1 MLSMSADPKR
11 IHIPEVIEPDSALP
25 RDLLALRRFATLL
38 DAAIAIPGTKRR
50 IGLDAGLGLI
60 PGVGDVIGAAM
71 SAWILI
77 GAVRHRVPT
86 RTLARMSLNVLIDL
100 GVGSI
105 PVIGDLFD
113 FFFQENVMNL
123 QLLMQHRDRRR
134 PPRSGAAIAVA
145 AVIVLT
151 LLTVVG
157 LLLLAGVVMLVLW
170 VTGQRT

>member
-1 MLSMSADPKR
+1 MSEEPQR
-11 IHIPEVIEPDSALP
+11 IYIPEVIEPDSALP

-71 SAWILI
+71 SAWILM
-77 GAVRHRVPT
+77 GAFRHRVPT
-86 RTLARMSLNVLIDL
+86 RTLGRMLVNILIDL

-105 PVIGDLFD
+105 PVLGDIFD

-134 PPRSGAAIAVA
+134 PPRSGAEIVVA
-145 AVIVLT
+145 AVLIFTILAAA
-151 LLTVVG
+151 G
-157 LLLLAGVVMLVLW
+157 LFLLASVVMLIVW
-170 VTGQRT
+170 VAGQRT